1 MRKREFSRRVVAA
14 ALAGVMAVGTFMT
27 LPQSNVRAQEQET
40 AVELQ
45 AASDTALP
53 REYTISNV
61 REFKDFVSLASA
73 GNNFANV
80 VVKLTNNIVFDNT
93 PDNYTSIPYFAGIF
107 DGCGYT
113 ISGIY
118 QKWGNGIF
126 NTISETAEIRNLY
139 VQDCTFDVK
148 GYIANHGDSVGAI
161 LGWAYGGTIRN
172 CHTVNVTVKVA
183 EGNYVGGILGESA
196 KVGYKSGQVDI
207 INCSVQ
213 GGSVSINNKSR
224 GEQYAG
230 SLAGSCQSI
239 YNSWS
244 TTSVNSNNYG
254 LDDHYVGGLA
264 GWVIDM
270 QNCFFAGTVKGG
282 TNITEDPGPRAKKD
296 PVVGALA
303 GYGRQI
309 VENNYCLEGA
319 YSTMFGELDCSAET
333 NKTYTAAYMQSQAFL
348 NQMNANIGD
357 RTDWM
362 LWEKRAES
370 VYPVHVYGIPLA
382 NCSVTLSV
390 PSAEY
395 TGEEIS
401 PAVSVIYNGK
411 ALTQDVD
418 YRVLYANNI
427 EVGQASVVVIGEGMY
442 MGSALLPFTIE
453 KATPKLSY
461 VSAYKVTYG
470 QRGFVLNLNRN
481 GAENEITFTS
491 SNPKVV
497 SVSDKGTVT
506 VLRPGKA
513 TVTMHLLACDH
524 YKTADYKISFTVKP
538 AKPSVYVSSKNRNLT
553 MTWYRDTLVS
563 GYELQYSTNKSFK
576 KHVKKVTFKKN
587 KTVKKVAKKLKK
599 GRKYYVRIR
608 SYKTVSGKKLYSS
621 WSAKRTIKIK

>member
-118 QKWGNGIF
+118 QKQGNGIF
-126 NTISETAEIRNLY
+126 KKISETAEIRNLY

-148 GYIANHGDSVGAI
+148 GYDSVGTI
-161 LGWAYGGTIRN
+161 LGWADGGTIRN

-183 EGNYVGGILGESA
+183 DGNYVGGILGESD
-196 KVGYKSGQVDI
+196 KYGDVNM

-213 GGSVSINNKSR
+213 GGSVSVTNKSR

-230 SLAGSCQSI
+230 GLAGSCWSI

-264 GWVIDM
+264 GWVTYM
-270 QNCFFAGTVKGG
+270 QNCYFAGTVKGSS
-282 TNITEDPGPRAKKD
+282 IYTEHSTFKHD

-303 GYGRQI
+303 GHGRKI

-370 VYPVHVYGIPLA
+370 VYPVHVYGVSLA
-382 NCSVTLSV
+382 NCSVALPV
-390 PSAEY
+390 PSVEY
-395 TGEEIS
+395 TGEEIK
-401 PAVSVIYNGK
+401 PAVSVSYNGR
-411 ALTQDVD
+411 ALTENVD
-418 YRVLYANNI
+418 YKVTYANNT

-453 KATPKLSY
+453 KATPKVSY

-470 QRGFVLNLNRN
+470 QRGFVLSLNRN

-621 WSAKRTIKIK
+621 WSAKRTVKIK